1 MNAKEKEILWSILDD
16 YYSDDENVDTFEISR
31 TLVETIAKM
40 IGFGRATLYRAL
52 DKLEKSGTLTK
63 IDKKIIFNEV

>member
-16 YYSDDENVDTFEISR
+16 YYSDDEYVDTFEISR

-40 IGFGRATLYRAL
+40 IGY
-52 DKLEKSGTLTK
+52 EKS
-63 IDKKIIFNEV
+63 EE